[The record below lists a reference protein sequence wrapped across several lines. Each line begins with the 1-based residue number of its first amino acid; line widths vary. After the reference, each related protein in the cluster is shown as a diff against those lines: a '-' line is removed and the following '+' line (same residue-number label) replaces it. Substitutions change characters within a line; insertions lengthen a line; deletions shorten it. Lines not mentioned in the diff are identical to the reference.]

1 MLRQKGLERR
11 VGDIAVTFLF
21 TTLLWALM
29 FGHTEVY
36 SYFHQHGKQS
46 RNSTDRQSRNVDK
59 EDHSSPVQYL
69 ETLSGIHAFLK
80 CRNEL
85 TRQTKGKEG
94 DGIMAAHGRAL
105 CLITPEE
112 FRLST

>member
-1 MLRQKGLERR
+1 MLRQKKSERR
-11 VGDIAVTFLF
+11 VGDIAVTFLS
-21 TTLLWALM
+21 TTLLWARMLE
-29 FGHTEVY
+29 HTEAY

-46 RNSTDRQSRNVDK
+46 RNSKDRQSRNVDK
-59 EDHSSPVQYL
+59 EDHSSPMQYL
-69 ETLSGIHAFLK
+69 ETLSGIHALLK

-85 TRQTKGKEG
+85 TRQTKGNEG

-105 CLITPEE
+105 CLITLEA